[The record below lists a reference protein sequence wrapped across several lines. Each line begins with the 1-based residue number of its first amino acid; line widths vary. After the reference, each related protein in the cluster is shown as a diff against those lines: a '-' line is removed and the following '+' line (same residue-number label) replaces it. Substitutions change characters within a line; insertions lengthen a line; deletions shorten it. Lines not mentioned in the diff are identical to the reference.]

1 MVDAASWQFAVDRGG
16 TFTDCI
22 ARDPVSG
29 ALSVVKVPSSDDAPL
44 FGIRLLLGLPP
55 DAPIPACEV
64 RLGTTLGTNALLER
78 RGARSAL
85 LLTRGFGDLLELGNQ
100 TRPDLFALEINRPLP
115 LPEQVLEVD
124 ARLDA
129 DGRPIERPEPGQLSR
144 ELTKLHQ
151 SGFDSVGIA
160 VLNDYRAGVLE
171 AEIAEVA
178 RHAGFAH
185 VATSHQVAPA
195 IGYLARASTVA
206 LDAYLTPL
214 LRRYLERLTAELPGS
229 RLLLMQSSGGLCQPE
244 RFRGAASV
252 LSGPAGGAEALAAVA
267 RAAGLQHAV
276 GFDMGGTSTDVTR
289 VEHGALT
296 RVYESQVGG
305 THIAAPIVAVHTV
318 AAGGGSVC
326 RFDGERLR
334 VGPESV
340 GAVPGPLCYGRPG
353 PGELS
358 LTDVNLALGRLI
370 PDRFPLP
377 LLLKPPLAALDELR
391 LEVAGAGHDY
401 SALDVAEGL
410 FRIANANMVEAIR
423 EVTVARG
430 FDLREHALVVFGG
443 AGGQHACALAR
454 ELGVQQVLFHPLAG
468 VLSAWGIGIS
478 RLRWEGRADA
488 GGVLLTDESLAELA
502 PHFERLEAE
511 GRAALSADGA
521 DSARLELT
529 LTAHIRYRGTESEL
543 PVPFPSSTAA
553 AQAAFEAQFR
563 THFGYLHQARP
574 LEIAQLSVALAEAET
589 PATISS
595 PPVAASAPPTP
606 TRHSRL
612 YNDGHWLE
620 NVPVYLREALTPGA
634 VLTGPAIIAEATGT
648 IVLEPRFSLSAEADG
663 LLRVTQ
669 QATTANCQL
678 PPANCQPSSPDPVL
692 LEIYANRFMSIAEQM
707 GRTLRQTAMSVNIR
721 ERLDFSCAVFD
732 AQGEL
737 IANAPHIPV
746 HLGAMSESVKAVLR
760 AHTDLAPG
768 DLFVTND
775 PTQGGSH
782 LPDVTVVAPVHDAGG
797 ALRFFAAA
805 RGHHADI
812 GGKTPGSMPAF
823 SHSLAEEGVVLRNVR
838 VGRAGNFDREL
849 VRGLLSAGPHPA
861 RRVAENLADLEAQ
874 LAAVRTGASLLLQLA
889 AERGLEQV
897 ERYMGFVQDN
907 AASEVRRAIGRL
919 APGRHTFSDQLDDGT
934 PLVVTLTVDAAAERL
949 TVDFNGTGAEHP
961 GNLNAPRAV
970 TLACVLYFLRV
981 LVGKPIPLNSG
992 CLRHVELLIPERSL
1006 LSPGPNCA
1014 VAGGNVETS
1023 QRVVDALLGAAGL
1036 LAGSQG
1042 TMNNLSF
1049 GDGSYGY
1056 YETIAGGAGAGPGF
1070 PGASAVHTHM
1080 TNTRITDAEVIERRF
1095 PVRVVEHAVR
1105 RGSGGHGQTR
1115 GGDGV
1120 RRTLEFLEPA
1130 HVSILSEHR
1139 ASPPRGLFGG
1149 GDAQPGRNLLNG
1161 DDLPGAVSLQL
1172 NSGDRLTLL
1181 TPGGGGF
1188 GAPPAI
1194 EPTR

>member
-1 MVDAASWQFAVDRGG
+1 MVDAACWQFFVDRGG

-22 ARDPVSG
+22 GRDPSSG
-29 ALSVVKVPSSDDAPL
+29 ALSVVKVPSTDDAPL
-44 FGIRLLLGLPP
+44 VGIRLLLGLAP

-85 LLTRGFGDLLELGNQ
+85 LLTRGFGDLLELGDQ
-100 TRPDLFALEINRPLP
+100 TRSDLFALEIKRPRPLP
-115 LPEQVLEVD
+115 ELVLEVD

-129 DGRPIERPEPGQLSR
+129 DGEPLERPDPAQLEGALESLR
-144 ELTKLHQ
+144 QT
-151 SGFDSVGIA
+151 GCDSVGIA
-160 VLNDYRAGVLE
+160 VLNDYRAGLLE
-171 AEIAEVA
+171 ADVA
-178 RHAGFAH
+178 DLARRAGFTY
-185 VATSHQVAPA
+185 VATGHQVAPS

-214 LRRYLERLTAELPGS
+214 LQRYLERLTAELPGS
-229 RLLLMQSSGGLCQPE
+229 RLLLMQSSGGLCQRE

-267 RAAGLQHAV
+267 RAAGLRHAV

-289 VEHGALT
+289 VEHGELS

-353 PGELS
+353 PGDLS

-370 PDRFPLP
+370 ADRFPLP
-377 LLLKPPLAALDELR
+377 LSPEPPLAALEKLR

-401 SALDVAEGL
+401 GALDVAEGL
-410 FRIANANMVEAIR
+410 FRIANANMAEAIR

-488 GGVLLTDESLAELA
+488 GGRLLSDESLAELA
-502 PHFERLEAE
+502 AEFDRLLNE
-511 GRAALSADGA
+511 GRAALARDGA
-521 DSARLELT
+521 DAAQLVPT
-529 LTAHIRYRGTESEL
+529 LTARLRYRGTETEL
-543 PVPFPSSTAA
+543 AVPFPSGAA
-553 AQAAFEAQFR
+553 AARGEFEAQFR
-563 THFGYLHQARP
+563 ARFGYLHQSRP
-574 LEIAQLSVALAEAET
+574 LEIAQLSVALAEPAAAPT
-589 PATISS
+589 PQPAVS
-595 PPVAASAPPTP
+595 AASALPEP
-606 TRHSRL
+606 TRRSRL
-612 YNDGHWLE
+612 YVDGQWLE
-620 NVPVYLREALTPGA
+620 NVPVYLRETLTPGA

-648 IVLEPRFSLSAEADG
+648 IVLEPGFSLTAEPDS
-663 LLRVTQ
+663 LLRVTP
-669 QATTANCQL
+669 ATPTH
-678 PPANCQPSSPDPVL
+678 SSLLTPHSSLLPDPVL

-760 AHTDLAPG
+760 AHSDLAPG

-823 SHSLAEEGVVLRNVR
+823 SRSLAEEGIVLRNVR

-889 AERGLEQV
+889 AERGVEQV

-907 AASEVRRAIGRL
+907 AASEVRRAIASL
-919 APGRHTFSDQLDDGT
+919 VPGRHTFTDQLDDGT
-934 PLVVTLTVDAAAERL
+934 PLVVTLTVDDSAERL
-949 TVDFNGTGAEHP
+949 TVDFSGTGAEHP

-970 TLACVLYFLRV
+970 TLACVLYFLRL
-981 LVGKPIPLNSG
+981 LVGKPIPLNNG
-992 CLRHVELLIPERSL
+992 CLRHVELVIPERSL
-1006 LSPGPNCA
+1006 LSPGPHCA

-1036 LAGSQG
+1036 LAASQG

-1056 YETIAGGAGAGPGF
+1056 YETIAGGAGAGSGF
-1070 PGASAVHTHM
+1070 AGASAVHTHM

-1105 RGSGGHGQTR
+1105 RASGGVGQTR

-1120 RRTLEFLEPA
+1120 RRTLEFLAPA
-1130 HVSILSEHR
+1130 QVSILSEHR
-1139 ASPPRGLFGG
+1139 ASAPRGLSGG
-1149 GDAQPGRNLLNG
+1149 GPAQPGQNLMNG
-1161 DDLPGAVSLQL
+1161 RVLGGAVSLDAKP
-1172 NSGDRLTLL
+1172 GDRLSLL

-1188 GAPPAI
+1188 GPAPPRTTA
-1194 EPTR
+1194 RR